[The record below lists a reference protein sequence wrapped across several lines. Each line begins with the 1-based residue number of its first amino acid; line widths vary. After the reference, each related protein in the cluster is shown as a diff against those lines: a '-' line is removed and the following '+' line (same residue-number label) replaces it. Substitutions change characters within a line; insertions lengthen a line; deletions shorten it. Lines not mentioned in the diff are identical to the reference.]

1 MNHSP
6 SSSFGVYELCRILVP
21 GFYFTSL
28 LTMTIWAVAV
38 TPIPITGWGLVLLFL
53 FVVLTSGLTMYAK
66 ETTKRR
72 KAFLEN
78 QPSSY
83 LQAKAR
89 VLSGTEPLNDEE
101 SRHLYFYL
109 LNNYVPQTFHEKIFY
124 FGTIYHIMIQIRR
137 TSFWFGLVAVAILG
151 VELVWGAPLAQ
162 LQGLVVFTVLV
173 WLVYF
178 LNVRYNKADRKMQEN
193 YQDQIFWLEMNDD
206 VVKDLLRKR
215 RSFQK
220 NARL

>member
-1 MNHSP
+1 MNQSP

-28 LTMTIWAVAV
+28 LTMLIWSVTV
-38 TPIPITGWGLVLLFL
+38 TPIAVTGLGLLLLFM
-53 FVVLTSGLTMYAK
+53 FTVLASGLTMYAK
-66 ETTKRR
+66 ETPKRR

-89 VLSGTEPLNDEE
+89 VLSGTEPLNDGEALQ
-101 SRHLYFYL
+101 LYFYI
-109 LNNYVPQTFHEKIFY
+109 LNNYMVPTFHEKIFY

-137 TSFWFGLVAVAILG
+137 TSFWFGLLAIAALA
-151 VELVWGAPLAQ
+151 VELVAGIPLVQ
-162 LQGLVVFTVLV
+162 LQGLVVFAVLI
-173 WLVYF
+173 WLVYI

-206 VVKDLLRKR
+206 TVKDVLRKR